1 MFRNIQQMIKQ
12 TNRFCVEIKKFVL
25 LNKISLSLEIVIW
38 EKKKN
43 IGHFGERC
51 KSKEITSLDY
61 NFIGVHVG
69 SVIDA

>member
-38 EKKKN
+38 EKKT
-43 IGHFGERC
+43 GHFGERC

>member
-38 EKKKN
+38 EKKN

>member
-12 TNRFCVEIKKFVL
+12 TNKFCVEIKKFVL

-38 EKKKN
+38 GKKN
-43 IGHFGERC
+43 IGQFGEGC

-61 NFIGVHVG
+61 NFIGVYVG

>member
-1 MFRNIQQMIKQ
+1 MIKQ

-38 EKKKN
+38 EKKKKN

>member
-38 EKKKN
+38 EKKKKHRTFW
-43 IGHFGERC
+43 G
-51 KSKEITSLDY
+51 K
-61 NFIGVHVG
+61 V
-69 SVIDA
+69 